1 LLHLDKIVSNAILSR
16 NQDKWHKIAPM
27 AARKTTPSIHRPPG
41 FAETEQAAL
50 LPAPDGDVL
59 HIGPPRTP
67 TLRAPPD
74 ALSDLMHHG
83 YSEAEI
89 FALVIP
95 KRTLARRR
103 AGKELLSVEETD
115 KALRLKRIAV
125 QAERV
130 FGDPAKAYRWLRK
143 PKRALNG
150 ETPVGFLASEAGAR
164 AIENWLGRIEHGMAA

>member
-1 LLHLDKIVSNAILSR
+1 MTV
-16 NQDKWHKIAPM
+16 
-27 AARKTTPSIHRPPG
+27 RKTPSSSSDNPPG

-50 LPAPDGDVL
+50 LPDRDRDVL
-59 HIGPPRTP
+59 HIGAPRTA

-74 ALSDLMHHG
+74 ALSDLTRHG
-83 YSEAEI
+83 YTEAEI

-143 PKRALNG
+143 PKRALDG
-150 ETPVGFLASEAGAR
+150 ETPVAFLASETGAR
-164 AIENWLGRIEHGMAA
+164 AIEAWLIRIEYGMAA

>member
-1 LLHLDKIVSNAILSR
+1 MPYCQEIRANGNVA
-16 NQDKWHKIAPM
+16 M
-27 AARKTTPSIHRPPG
+27 ATRKTSSSVPARPSG
-41 FAETEQAAL
+41 LAETEQAAW
-50 LPAPDGDVL
+50 LPEPDRDVL

-67 TLRAPPD
+67 GLRVPPD
-74 ALSDLMHHG
+74 ALSDLTRHG
-83 YSEAEI
+83 YTEAEI

-103 AGKELLSVEETD
+103 AGKELLTVEETD

-143 PKRALNG
+143 PKRALDG
-150 ETPVGFLASEAGAR
+150 ATPVAFLASERGAR
-164 AIENWLGRIEHGMAA
+164 SVEGMLIRIEHGMFA

>member
-1 LLHLDKIVSNAILSR
+1 MR
-16 NQDKWHKIAPM
+16 
-27 AARKTTPSIHRPPG
+27 ARKGTPPHPDRRPG
-41 FAETEQAAL
+41 FSESEQAAL
-50 LPAPDGDVL
+50 LIEPAGGDLSAADSPRKPAP
-59 HIGPPRTP
+59 
-67 TLRAPPD
+67 RASPA
-74 ALSDLMHHG
+74 ALSDLTRHG

-103 AGKELLSVEETD
+103 ASRELLTVDETD

-143 PKRALNG
+143 PKRGLNG
-150 ETPVGFLASEAGAR
+150 ETPVAFLASEAGAR
-164 AIENWLGRIEHGMAA
+164 VIEEWLVRIEHGIAA

>member
-1 LLHLDKIVSNAILSR
+1 
-16 NQDKWHKIAPM
+16 M
-27 AARKTTPSIHRPPG
+27 AARKTTPSIPSRQPG

-50 LPAPDGDVL
+50 LPAPDSDVL

-143 PKRALNG
+143 PKRALDG
-150 ETPVGFLASEAGAR
+150 VTPVAFLASERGAR
-164 AIENWLGRIEHGMAA
+164 SVEGMLIRIEHGMFA